1 MSDLRRFVH
10 RCSHI
15 SGDDHAAYDGDVGD
29 GCGNDDENDDDGDD
43 ENDDDENDDDTF
55 SEATQRSNDDC

>member
-15 SGDDHAAYDGDVGD
+15 SGDDNAAYDGDVGD
-29 GCGNDDENDDDGDD
+29 GCGNDDENDD
-43 ENDDDENDDDTF
+43 ENDDDTF
-55 SEATQRSNDDC
+55 SEATQLIHGEC